1 MNGNELIRRL
11 RKIARRRGEAMTI
24 NQNRG
29 KGSHA
34 TLSFGNRLTTI
45 KDLKKEIGKGLH
57 RSMLKDLGLD
67 ERDI

>member
-1 MNGNELIRRL
+1 
-11 RKIARRRGEAMTI
+11 MTI

-45 KDLKKEIGKGLH
+45 KDLKKEIGKGLL

-67 ERDI
+67 QRDI

>member
-11 RKIARRRGEAMTI
+11 RKVARRRGMAMTI

-34 TLSFGNRLTTI
+34 TLRFGSRLTTI
-45 KDLKKEIGKGLH
+45 KDLKKEIGKGLL

-67 ERDI
+67 QHDI